1 MSSKDGEDSIMLKRR
16 YEILLPLTFND
27 GRAVPG
33 EALEQTREELIAG
46 FGGVTL
52 VPGSAQG
59 VWLHAG
65 TRYEDET
72 VLLIIDVAEVPENRA
87 FFVRYKP
94 VLLQRFEQIEI
105 YI

>member
-1 MSSKDGEDSIMLKRR
+1 MLKRR

-27 GRAVPG
+27 GRPIPG
-33 EALEQTREELIAG
+33 EALEQTREELIDG

-72 VLLIIDVAEVPENRA
+72 VLFIVDVADVPENRD
-87 FFVRYKP
+87 FFVRFKP
-94 VLLQRFEQIEI
+94 ILLRRFEQIEI
-105 YI
+105 YIAAFQIDVI